1 MPFVT
6 GRFGASGPLI
16 DVWIG
21 VSEPRRRAMVAR
33 GLEPNPDLPLSFII
47 DTGADTTMVNEQ
59 HMRTLGIAPR
69 GTRDILTA
77 TSDEKAT
84 TCSTYDISFKLTT
97 RVFGDVPLILPATEV
112 IGRPL
117 FNHSIDG
124 MIGRDILNRVVLS
137 IDGPRMQFRIDYP

>member
-1 MPFVT
+1 MPLVT
-6 GRFGASGPLI
+6 GRYGASGPLLDI
-16 DVWIG
+16 LIG
-21 VSEPRRRAMVAR
+21 VSEPRRRAMAAR
-33 GLEPNPDLPLSFII
+33 GLIPNPDLRLTFII

-59 HMRTLGIAPR
+59 HMRTLGIGPR

-77 TSDEKAT
+77 TSDEKPTA
-84 TCSTYDISFKLTT
+84 CNTYDVQFKLVT
-97 RVFGDVPLILPATEV
+97 FGDGPLVVPAMEV

-137 IDGPRMQFRIDYP
+137 IDGPRMHFRLDY